1 MTTYI
6 KLTDF
11 AAKDSLPPLDPDKVV
26 KGTELDDEFN
36 AIATANASKAN
47 AASAAL
53 TGTATAVNLTVSG
66 TFTAVEI
73 DGGTY

>member
-1 MTTYI
+1 MTSYI

-11 AAKDSLPPLDPDKVV
+11 ATKDSLPPGDPAKVV

-36 AIATANASKAN
+36 AIATANGSKAN
-47 AASAAL
+47 ANDAAL
-53 TGTATAVNLTVSG
+53 TGSATAVNLTVSG
-66 TFTAVEI
+66 TFVATV